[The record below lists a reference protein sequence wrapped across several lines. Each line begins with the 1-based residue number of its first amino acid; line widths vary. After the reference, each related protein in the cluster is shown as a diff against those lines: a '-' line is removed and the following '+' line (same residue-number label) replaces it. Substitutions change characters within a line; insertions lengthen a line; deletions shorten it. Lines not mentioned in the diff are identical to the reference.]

1 MTECFHCGLP
11 TPRGVDL
18 SVTIDGE
25 PRPMCC
31 HGCQAVAQAILD
43 AGHGDFYE
51 RRTARPLARAE
62 PVPGS
67 VFPATAYDNPDV
79 QAKFVDSN
87 DEGTCRVS
95 LVVDGIT
102 CSACAWLIEHR
113 LRETPGVVDA
123 YVNYNTHRAE
133 LAWHPEQ
140 VRLSEILQRIR
151 TIGYRALPFDPAIHQ
166 DIARRE
172 NRAFLLRIGVTGALG
187 MQLMMIATAM
197 YFGDGHGMD
206 AGHRELFRWLSLFLA
221 IPIVAY
227 CAMPFFHG
235 ALRDLGNRT
244 LGMDVPV
251 SLGLGI
257 AFGGSVWATWTGSGS
272 VYYESVAMFVFLL
285 LGARYLESRARH
297 RSIATIEAMSLSMPD
312 LAERRNDRGDWDPV
326 LASELVTG
334 DIVRVQPGCAF
345 PADGT
350 VSEGATAANESLLT
364 GESTPI
370 EKTSGSAV
378 LAGSTNIDQPVLI
391 QVSRSHGNSTVS
403 QIIRLTDRAQAYK
416 PRFAL
421 LADRAA
427 AWFIGGVLLL
437 AAGAGIYWY
446 TRGDPEWLAVVVSI
460 LVITCPCALSLATP
474 AALTAAVNTLAGRS
488 VVPVSGTALESLP
501 RIDTMM
507 LDKTGTLTEGR
518 LSVGEIVR
526 HSDATEEEI
535 LRIAASLNQ
544 SSGHPVARAIRE
556 RWDQPVLP
564 VSEGHH
570 EAGGVSGVVA
580 GTRYYIGNAT
590 YIRNRT
596 RNSPEAP
603 GARTCAWLTTRGRI
617 VARMD
622 LRDRVRPDAR
632 TMLESLR
639 EAGIQVR
646 LCSGDHS
653 EAVRA
658 LARQLGIADW
668 QGGMTPGDK
677 LEVLRTLQEQGRVVA
692 AVGDGSNDAPFLSAA
707 DVSIAMAG
715 GADLA
720 RVNADMVLISDALDA
735 IPEALRIGRRTKSI
749 IRQNITWAIGY
760 NLLAL
765 PAAAMGAVPPWAA
778 ALGMSASSL
787 IVVANALRL
796 HLETP
801 SEARLPQPTL
811 ATVPG

>member
-1 MTECFHCGLP
+1 
-11 TPRGVDL
+11 
-18 SVTIDGE
+18 
-25 PRPMCC
+25 MCC

-62 PVPGS
+62 PVPES
-67 VFPATAYDNPDV
+67 VFSATAYDNPDV
-79 QAKFVDSN
+79 QAKFVERN
-87 DEGTCRVS
+87 DEGTCHVS

-102 CSACAWLIEHR
+102 CAACAWLIEHR

-123 YVNYNTHRAE
+123 WVNYNTHRAE

-140 VRLSEILQRIR
+140 VRLSEILERIR
-151 TIGYRALPFDPAIHQ
+151 SIGYRALPFDPATHQ

-197 YFGDGHGMD
+197 YFGDGRGMD

-227 CAMPFFHG
+227 CALPFFRG
-235 ALRDLGNRT
+235 AIRDLGNQT

-257 AFGGSVWATWTGSGS
+257 AFGGSAWATWSGSGA
-272 VYYESVAMFVFLL
+272 VYFESVAMFVFLL
-285 LGARYLESRARH
+285 LGARYLESRGRH

-312 LAERRNDRGDWDPV
+312 LAERRNDEGGWDPV
-326 LASELVTG
+326 PASGLAPG
-334 DIVRVQPGCAF
+334 DIVRVRPGQAF
-345 PADGT
+345 PADGA
-350 VSEGATAANESLLT
+350 VSEGASAANESLLT
-364 GESTPI
+364 GEPTPI
-370 EKTSGSAV
+370 EKTVGSTV
-378 LAGSTNIDQPVLI
+378 LAGSTNIDQPVLVR
-391 QVSRSHGNSTVS
+391 VSRSHDNSTAS

-416 PRFAL
+416 PRLAL

-437 AAGAGIYWY
+437 AAGAGTYWY

-488 VVPVSGTALESLP
+488 VVPVSGKALESLP
-501 RIDTMM
+501 RVDTMM

-526 HSDATEEEI
+526 HGKATEDEI

-544 SSGHPVARAIRE
+544 SSSHPVARAIRE
-556 RWDQPVLP
+556 RWEHPILP
-564 VSEGHH
+564 VSEPRH

-603 GARTCAWLTTRGRI
+603 GARTCAWLATRGRI

-622 LRDRVRPDAR
+622 LRDRVRFDAR
-632 TMLESLR
+632 AMLESLR
-639 EAGIQVR
+639 EAGIEVR

-677 LEVLRTLQEQGRVVA
+677 LEALRALQEQGRVVA
-692 AVGDGSNDAPFLSAA
+692 AVGDGTNDAPFLSAA

-720 RVNADMVLISDALDA
+720 RVNADLVLLSDSLGA
-735 IPEALRIGRRTKSI
+735 IPEALRVGRRTRSI

-765 PAAAMGAVPPWAA
+765 PAAAVGAVPPWMAA
-778 ALGMSASSL
+778 IGMSASSL

-796 HLETP
+796 QLGPAPAEQ
-801 SEARLPQPTL
+801 APQQTM
-811 ATVPG
+811 ATVTG